1 MVERD
6 GVCGALNDGEAV
18 ERNGICEERD
28 GETVACSRV
37 LFTSRKGDIDEASG
51 RSRVEEAS
59 RAGEPCEYV
68 RGDIVLESVVASPR
82 GDTP

>member
-1 MVERD
+1 VVERD
-6 GVCGALNDGEAV
+6 GVCGVWNDGEAV
-18 ERNGICEERD
+18 ERNGICEGRD

-37 LFTSRKGDIDEASG
+37 LLTSRKGDIDETPG

-59 RAGEPCEYV
+59 REGEPCEYV
-68 RGDIVLESVVASPR
+68 RDVLESAVASPR